1 MLNSKTLMT
10 YLLTL
15 FVGLMMTAC
24 PDDDCDGEEAGDEA
38 AAGEEEAAGEDSCE
52 EAGTEAGTDAGVA
65 GTEAGTVAGTEA
77 GTEVEVT
84 AYNFVVVQDTSTE
97 INDDGTPGADICEV
111 DVICGDTPVASA
123 SVAIMSG
130 SAACDGSNSDNCVCD
145 GSNMDAPC
153 SSGKDRGN
161 GEWIFDG
168 DDSCDGDNW
177 ASLGIDGYVSLE
189 IADLANCASVA
200 VTVTEKA
207 GPQNESY
214 IIALCDDAANLDY
227 SEMMFGD
234 SCAIL
239 GSAETGAGDGEAVP
253 SETFSWEAPVVEE
266 EEEEVEAGEE
276 AGE

>member
-38 AAGEEEAAGEDSCE
+38 AASEEEAAGEDSCE
-52 EAGTEAGTDAGVA
+52 EAGTEAGTEAD
-65 GTEAGTVAGTEA
+65 TEAD
-77 GTEVEVT
+77 TEVEVT
-84 AYNFVVVQDTSTE
+84 AYNIVVVQDTSTE
-97 INDDGTPGADICEV
+97 INDQGTPGADICEIEIAC
-111 DVICGDTPVASA
+111 DGIDIRTANIS
-123 SVAIMSG
+123 SIEDG
-130 SAACDGSNSDNCVCD
+130 SPTCDGSNRMECVCGDGD
-145 GSNMDAPC
+145 GSIEPC
-153 SSGKDRGN
+153 GSGIDRGN
-161 GEWIFDG
+161 VDWMFDG
-168 DDSCDGDNW
+168 DASCDGDNW
-177 ASLGIDGYVSLE
+177 TSLGMDGMVSIKPDTDAGEPAL
-189 IADLANCASVA
+189 ADCASVA

-214 IIALCDDAANLDY
+214 IIALCDNAANLNY